1 MRPRGLG
8 GCFGSDVNKD
18 QSVREEQE
26 EGCPTSPSYL
36 FFFTGVVV
44 EVEAGVLVAFALDT
58 PPGCLLCHK
67 NKQ

>member
-1 MRPRGLG
+1 M
-8 GCFGSDVNKD
+8 
-18 QSVREEQE
+18 REEQE

-36 FFFTGVVV
+36 FYFTGVVV

-58 PPGCLLCHK
+58 PPGCLFCHK